1 MAAAV
6 SFVRA
11 LAGLVI
17 HGQEKITLPFG
28 LLQAA
33 LFFSLTMAW
42 AALGDSAGVSEC
54 CRRGR
59 VIPGLLKSCFE
70 AAKYPSVLGKKSSEI
85 PCFPL
90 IRLSQEA

>member
-17 HGQEKITLPFG
+17 HGWEKITLAFG

-33 LFFSLTMAW
+33 LLYLPHSPWHVQLWGTQPEQLSAAREAGSSL
-42 AALGDSAGVSEC
+42 GS
-54 CRRGR
+54 
-59 VIPGLLKSCFE
+59 
-70 AAKYPSVLGKKSSEI
+70 
-85 PCFPL
+85 
-90 IRLSQEA
+90 